1 MYALNSKQELKAKV
15 AVILARVSSKPQEDG
30 YSIDGQINKGRDY
43 CARRGLKVIRE
54 YTFHESSTHG
64 SRPKFF
70 EMIKFIEKQK
80 EPVALI
86 CDKVDRL
93 QRSFK
98 EAPILEKLRKSG
110 KLEIHLMTEQQVLH
124 QNSTSQEL
132 MMYNVF
138 VMMAQSYTDS
148 LSDNINRS
156 HVEMIK
162 QGRVFTKLRVGYKR
176 DEKNPKEI
184 LIDDSCA
191 FLIRKLFVE
200 YATGL
205 YSVDELWEKS
215 KEWGLKNKKTG
226 KPFDRSNIGK
236 ILMDEFYIGIE
247 VINRGKKN
255 EIRYPH
261 IYPHLISDDLF
272 ERCRMVREGK
282 GHNHSNKIK
291 DNRHVLFKGMIKCQN
306 CGCTVTPEPPKKGK
320 YIYLRPKPKNGCNC
334 KQINEEVANKLVE
347 DTFRAMTIPEDVLEM
362 YLDKL
367 KQRFDTQHQEETMQ
381 QKLKVQDL
389 ENTKKRLDRLVDVY
403 LDNSIDKETY
413 DRKKAELTR
422 EVSLLEN
429 QIANFNNNSEQVNIS
444 MKHLL
449 EVVSRIYELY
459 ASSEID
465 RKRKILKLVFPN
477 FWLDGRKLS
486 YDIKKP
492 FDEFIKGA
500 NYLLKWRLGDSNS

>member
-1 MYALNSKQELKAKV
+1 MYQEERGKLQAKI
-15 AVILARVSSKPQEDG
+15 AVILGRVSSKPQEDG

-43 CARRGLKVIRE
+43 CARKGLKVIQE
-54 YTFHESSTHG
+54 YTFHESSTRG
-64 SRPKFF
+64 CRPKFF

-98 EAPILEKLRKSG
+98 EAPIIERLRKSG
-110 KLEIHLMTEQQVLH
+110 KLEIHLMTEQQILH

-132 MMYNVF
+132 MLYNFF
-138 VMMAQSYTDS
+138 VMMAQNYTDN

-156 HVEMIK
+156 HTEMIR

-176 DEKNPKEI
+176 SESNNKDI
-184 LIDDSCA
+184 IIDDSYA

-200 YATGL
+200 YSTGL
-205 YSVDELWEKS
+205 YSIDEMCEKA
-215 KEWGLKNKKTG
+215 KDWGLINRKTG
-226 KPFDRSNIGK
+226 KPFDRSNIAK
-236 ILMDEFYIGIE
+236 ILADEFYIGIE
-247 VINRGKKN
+247 IVNKGKKN
-255 EIRYPH
+255 EVRYNH
-261 IYPHLISDDLF
+261 IYPHLISDELF
-272 ERCRMVREGK
+272 EKCRKVREGK
-282 GHNHSNKIK
+282 GHNHSNKSK
-291 DNRHVLFKGMIKCQN
+291 DMSYNLFKGMIKCKN

-334 KQINEEVANKLVE
+334 KQINETVANKLVE
-347 DTFRAMTIPEDVLEM
+347 DTLKSMTIPEDVLEM

-367 KQRFDTQHQEETMQ
+367 KQRFETQQHNEILQ
-381 QKLKVQDL
+381 QKLKKQDSD
-389 ENTKKRLDRLVDVY
+389 NAKKRLERLLDLY
-403 LDNSIDKETY
+403 LAEDIDIETYKTKKAEIDKEI
-413 DRKKAELTR
+413 D
-422 EVSLLEN
+422 LLEN
-429 QIANFNNNSEQVNIS
+429 QIANFDNNIEEVHIS
-444 MKHLL
+444 QKYLL

-477 FWLDGRKLS
+477 FWLDGRNLS

-500 NYLLKWRLGDSNS
+500 NCLLNWRIGDSNS

>member
-1 MYALNSKQELKAKV
+1 MITS
-15 AVILARVSSKPQEDG
+15 
-30 YSIDGQINKGRDY
+30 
-43 CARRGLKVIRE
+43 KVIQE
-54 YTFHESSTHG
+54 YTFHESSTRG

-98 EAPILEKLRKSG
+98 EAPILEKLRQSG

-132 MMYNVF
+132 MLYNIF
-138 VMMAQSYTDS
+138 VVMAQNYTDS
-148 LSDNINRS
+148 LSYNIRRS
-156 HVEMIK
+156 HIEMIK

-176 DEKNPKEI
+176 DEKNSKEI
-184 LIDDSCA
+184 LIDESCA
-191 FLIRKLFVE
+191 FLIKRLFVE

-205 YSVDELWEKS
+205 YSVDELHEKAT
-215 KEWGLKNKKTG
+215 EWGLKNKKTG

-247 VINRGKKN
+247 VINKGTKK

-261 IYPHLISDDLF
+261 IYPHLISDELF
-272 ERCRMVREGK
+272 ERCRKVREGK
-282 GHNHSNKIK
+282 GRNHSNKIK
-291 DNRHVLFKGMIKCQN
+291 DNRHGLFKGMIKCKN

-347 DTFRAMTIPEDVLEM
+347 DTLKDMTIPEDILKM

-367 KQRFDTQHQEETMQ
+367 KQRFDTQHQEETQQ
-381 QKLKVQDL
+381 QKLKAKDL
-389 ENTKKRLDRLVDVY
+389 EITKKRLDRLVDVY

-429 QIANFNNNSEQVNIS
+429 QIANFNNNS
-444 MKHLL
+444 
-449 EVVSRIYELY
+449 
-459 ASSEID
+459 
-465 RKRKILKLVFPN
+465 
-477 FWLDGRKLS
+477 
-486 YDIKKP
+486 
-492 FDEFIKGA
+492 
-500 NYLLKWRLGDSNS
+500 

>member
-1 MYALNSKQELKAKV
+1 MYTLNCKQELKAKV
-15 AVILARVSSKPQEDG
+15 AVILGRVSSKPQEDG
-30 YSIDGQINKGRDY
+30 YSIDGQVNKGRDY
-43 CARRGLKVIRE
+43 CARRGLQVIQE
-54 YTFHESSTHG
+54 YTFHESSTRG

-70 EMIKFIEKQK
+70 EMIKFIKKQK

-93 QRSFK
+93 QRGFK
-98 EAPILEKLRKSG
+98 EAPIIEELRKSG
-110 KLEIHLMTEQQVLH
+110 KLEIHLITEGQILH
-124 QNSTSQEL
+124 KDSTSQEL
-132 MMYNVF
+132 MVYNMW

-148 LSDNINRS
+148 LSDNIKRS
-156 HVEMIK
+156 HNEMIS

-176 DEKNPKEI
+176 DEKNQKEI
-184 LIDDSCA
+184 KIDDSCA
-191 FLIRKLFVE
+191 FLIRRLFVE

-236 ILMDEFYIGIE
+236 ILMDEFYVGIE

-261 IYPHLISDDLF
+261 IYPHLIPNELF
-272 ERCRMVREGK
+272 ERCRRVREDK
-282 GHNHSNKIK
+282 GRNHSNKIK
-291 DNRHVLFKGMIKCQN
+291 DNRHGLFKGMIKCKN

-413 DRKKAELTR
+413 ERKKAELTR

-429 QIANFNNNSEQVNIS
+429 QIANFNNNSEEVHIS

-449 EVVSRIYELY
+449 EVTSRIYELY

-477 FWLDGRKLS
+477 FWLDGRNLS
-486 YDIKKP
+486 YEIKKP
-492 FDEFIKGA
+492 FDEFIKKA
-500 NYLLKWRLGDSNS
+500 FYLLKWRLGDSNS